1 MLRVNVSVL
10 GMMST
15 NCYLVY
21 DDEETPD
28 ENGLRQAVIVD
39 AAAQPERIFSA
50 CEELK
55 VRPAAILLT
64 HGHFDHIGAVDAVR
78 EKYGIDAYIL
88 DREQDV
94 LADPALN
101 LSSMFEGELRISGVK
116 SVSDGQKLQLIGHA
130 FQVIATP
137 GHTHGGCCYYVA
149 DSGVLFSGD
158 TLFYESYG
166 KFTFPTGSM
175 RDIVVSI
182 VERLMPLPP
191 ETKVFPGH
199 DRATTIANEQA
210 HNICNVIYQKNKEAG
225 KL

>member
-1 MLRVNVSVL
+1 MLRVNVYTL

-28 ENGLRQAVIVD
+28 ADGLRQAVIVD
-39 AAAQPERIFSA
+39 AAAQPEKIISVCR
-50 CEELK
+50 ELK
-55 VRPAAILLT
+55 LKPAAILLT
-64 HGHFDHIGAVDAVR
+64 HGHFDHIMAVDAVR
-78 EKYGIDAYIL
+78 KAYGIDAYAL
-88 DREQDV
+88 DKEQDV
-94 LADPALN
+94 LTDPALN
-101 LSSMFEGELRISGVK
+101 LSGKFEAGFSVSGVK
-116 SVSDGQKLQLIGHA
+116 SVSDGQKLKLIGHE
-130 FQVIATP
+130 FEVIATP

-175 RDIVVSI
+175 KDIVCSI
-182 VERLMPLPP
+182 VERLMPLPE

-199 DRATTIANEQA
+199 ERATTIGHERQF
-210 HNICNVIYQKNKEAG
+210 NICNVIYQKNKEAG
-225 KL
+225 RL

>member
-1 MLRVNVSVL
+1 MLRVTIHTL

-15 NCYLVY
+15 NCYIVY
-21 DDEETPD
+21 DDEETAD

-39 AAAQPERIFSA
+39 AAAEPERIFAA
-50 CEELK
+50 CEELQ
-55 VRPAAILLT
+55 VRPAVILLT

-94 LADPALN
+94 LADPKLN
-101 LSSMFEGELRISGVK
+101 LSGSFGGGFSVSGVK
-116 SVSDGQKLQLIGHA
+116 SVSDGETLHLIGHT

-166 KFTFPTGSM
+166 KFTFLTGSM

-199 DRATTIANEQA
+199 DRATTIGHERE